1 MIDTGA
7 EGMDP
12 LALKSLLEESS
23 RYMLT
28 GIDLL
33 ERQQWKPAL
42 RHFDHVVKL
51 RNQLPWREE
60 SEAAWMLAAA
70 WINRGDALIGLGC
83 EDLREKA
90 LHCFD
95 QTLLA
100 MEHVSLEEHP
110 AYPERSMLAWIKRAT
125 CCGEMGRYEEA
136 LRNFSEADGLLDR
149 WGRNLSPT
157 RSFLEAMLLVNLSRV
172 QIEIRKYHDAREAAR
187 KAVILLRPLDAA
199 SSLTKA
205 WSLECRSLALMLEND
220 EFVGEDWIAEATD
233 AVEEAL
239 AWVKSVGYLE
249 GWEADLVRY
258 GAKIYRACQP
268 QFLAE
273 FLGDWLLDG
282 PLAGDTALREEM
294 KREVLVAKYEVEQR
308 VLAAPHR
315 SDYVQGQIVI
325 LKSLQDIASQL
336 S

>member
-1 MIDTGA
+1 MKEETVR
-7 EGMDP
+7 EL
-12 LALKSLLEESS
+12 LAESS

-28 GIDLL
+28 GISLL
-33 ERQQWKPAL
+33 ESRRWKPAL

-70 WINRGDALIGLGC
+70 WINRGDALIGLGQ
-83 EDLREKA
+83 EDLREEA

-100 MEHVSLEEHP
+100 MEHVRLEGHP

-125 CCGEMGRYEEA
+125 CCGEMGRFEEA
-136 LRNFSEADGLLDR
+136 LRNFEEADRLLDH
-149 WGRNLSPT
+149 WGRNISPT
-157 RSFLEAMLLVNLSRV
+157 RSFLEAMLLVNFSRV
-172 QIEIRKYHDAREAAR
+172 RIETGAYHDARETAQ
-187 KAVILLRPLDAA
+187 KAVALLRPLDAA

-205 WSLECRSLALMLEND
+205 WSLQCRSLALMLEND

-233 AVEEAL
+233 AVDEAL
-239 AWVKSVGYLE
+239 AWVKSVGHPE

-273 FLGDWLLDG
+273 FLSDWLLVG
-282 PLAGDTALREEM
+282 PLAGEVALREEM
-294 KREVLVAKYEVEQR
+294 GREVLLAQYELEKR
-308 VLAAPHR
+308 VLAAPHQSDHVR
-315 SDYVQGQIVI
+315 SQIVI
-325 LKSLQDIASQL
+325 LKSLQDISRQL
-336 S
+336 STR